1 MKITKKQRDKL
12 WGETGPYSQ
21 ANLTIQTRI
30 LDDKISRVFLVVEA
44 EINPLTY
51 EIVEQNRSKFKD
63 DIMIQQLLDHAEYR
77 GFEFG
82 YVVSAFEGEF
92 TDKDVWNEAQ
102 IRLKYTEDNLIKMHK
117 FAMDLLDIK
126 IKK

>member
-44 EINPLTY
+44 DINPLTY
-51 EIVEQNRSKFKD
+51 EIVKQNRSQFKN

-77 GFEFG
+77 GQQFG
-82 YVVSAFEGEF
+82 YVVSAFEEEF
-92 TDKDVWNEAQ
+92 TDKSVWSEAQ
-102 IRLKYTEDNLIKMHK
+102 QRLEYTKDNLIKMHK
-117 FAMDLLDIK
+117 FVMDLLDIK
-126 IKK
+126 I